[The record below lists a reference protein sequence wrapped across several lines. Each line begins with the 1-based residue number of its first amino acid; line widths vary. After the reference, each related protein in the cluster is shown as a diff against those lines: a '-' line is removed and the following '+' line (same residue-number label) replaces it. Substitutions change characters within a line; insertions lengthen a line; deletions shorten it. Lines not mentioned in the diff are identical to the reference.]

1 LVLATVYQWKGRTA
15 TGESVSGEM
24 PAQSR
29 AELIMNLRRKRVTMT
44 AVKEKPRGMNIS
56 LIQRGG
62 VGTKDLAVFTR
73 QFSTMINSGL
83 PLVQCLD
90 ILGKQAEKDHF
101 RKLISHT
108 MRDVESGSTLAE
120 ALSKHPRVF
129 GDLYVNM
136 VEAGE
141 AGGVL
146 DVILGRLATY
156 LEKMNALKRKI
167 KSAMMYPSVILFV
180 TVAATIFMLV
190 FIIPTF
196 AKMYSDFGSELP
208 GPTQIVLALSSFVRD
223 RWYLLLGGLLGLV
236 VGIKKYYATAN
247 GRVAIDRLLLR
258 VPVLGPVLLK
268 GSIARFARTLGTLV
282 SSGVPILEG
291 LEITAKA
298 AGNTVVK
305 NAVMKTRSSI
315 SSGQTIAG
323 PLRESAVFPPMVVQ
337 MISVGE
343 ETGALDEMLSKVAD
357 FYDEEV
363 DAAVDAMTSIIEPV
377 MIVLMGGVVGGM
389 LVAMYL
395 PIFKLVSVIMAE

>member
-1 LVLATVYQWKGRTA
+1 LATTYVWRGKTVG
-15 TGESVSGEM
+15 GEMVSGEM
-24 PAQSR
+24 QVSSK
-29 AELIMNLRRKRVTMT
+29 AELIMNLRKKRVTMT
-44 AVKEKPRGMNIS
+44 SAKEKSKPSG
-56 LIQRGG
+56 LGLGGGG
-62 VGTKDLAVFTR
+62 VSTKDLAVFTR

-90 ILGKQAEKDHF
+90 ILAKQAEKDNF
-101 RKLISHT
+101 RKLISQT
-108 MRDVESGSTLAE
+108 MRDVESGSTLAD
-120 ALSKHPRVF
+120 ALSKHPLVF
-129 GDLYVNM
+129 SDLYVNM

-156 LEKMNALKRKI
+156 LEKMNTLKRKI
-167 KSAMMYPSVILFV
+167 KTAMTYPAVVFV
-180 TVAATIFMLV
+180 VTIAASTFMLL

-196 AKMYSDFGSELP
+196 AKMYADFGSDLP
-208 GPTQIVLALSSFVRD
+208 GLTRMVMALSTFVRT
-223 RWYLLLGGLLGLV
+223 RWYLILTAV
-236 VGIKKYYATAN
+236 VVAFFGFRRYYATKE
-247 GRVAIDRLLLR
+247 GRASVDRLLLK
-258 VPVLGPVLLK
+258 VPILGPVLLK
-268 GSIARFARTLGTLV
+268 AAIARFTRTLGTLV

-305 NAVMKTRSSI
+305 NAVMKTRASI

-323 PLRESAVFPPMVVQ
+323 PLRESEVFPPMVVQ

-363 DAAVDAMTSIIEPV
+363 DSAVDAMTSVIEPV
-377 MIVLMGGVVGGM
+377 MIVLMGGIVGVM
-389 LVAMYL
+389 LIAMYL
-395 PIFKLVSVIMAE
+395 PIFKLVSVIMDK